1 MVNSK
6 KRDIL
11 ERYRALLENNIVLT
25 DNLLGWLND
34 RRVLPEFVF
43 DDIRVISSPA
53 ERNKKF
59 LTSIMENGDTAYT
72 KLAEGLIANGQPFLG
87 EFLETEDKKV
97 SDSSDEA
104 SGRIVIGDEI
114 LKKCPGIDKLSSNTR
129 DKLKTYL
136 QEQLLKAHLNE
147 TWQSQGQ
154 GKSVELINLKRQH
167 YETRQQLVETVEEEK
182 RVVNNLKESL
192 RHEQFVRQQKEEEV
206 KELRNELGKIQSD
219 HDQKWSSQL
228 KMTDANTRSIF
239 KMNDKMTVLND
250 WFRSIDD
257 ILKLSISQ
265 TQTGVEFDSAEQ
277 LQTKLKRYATE
288 IEILRSAGIGT
299 EKMKEEIYESLYT
312 SRYLPITDRKN
323 QPFHDLLVR
332 FYGANQVN
340 ELSAICTKDV
350 LQVKLER
357 DQANDIRLRDIKIDE
372 LNRLNRDL
380 QTEIDRLK
388 TKPAPAAPPSPP
400 AEQPTIKPNKPV
412 WRPTPISK
420 AVPHRE
426 KLQARQTLKPISV
439 QFNGKP
445 PT

>member
-1 MVNSK
+1 
-6 KRDIL
+6 
-11 ERYRALLENNIVLT
+11 
-25 DNLLGWLND
+25 
-34 RRVLPEFVF
+34 
-43 DDIRVISSPA
+43 
-53 ERNKKF
+53 
-59 LTSIMENGDTAYT
+59 MENGDMAYT

-87 EFLETEDKKV
+87 EFLETEDKKI

-104 SGRIVIGDEI
+104 SGRIVVGDEI

-277 LQTKLKRYATE
+277 LQTKLKR
-288 IEILRSAGIGT
+288 
-299 EKMKEEIYESLYT
+299 
-312 SRYLPITDRKN
+312 
-323 QPFHDLLVR
+323 
-332 FYGANQVN
+332 
-340 ELSAICTKDV
+340 
-350 LQVKLER
+350 
-357 DQANDIRLRDIKIDE
+357 
-372 LNRLNRDL
+372 
-380 QTEIDRLK
+380 
-388 TKPAPAAPPSPP
+388 
-400 AEQPTIKPNKPV
+400 
-412 WRPTPISK
+412 
-420 AVPHRE
+420 
-426 KLQARQTLKPISV
+426 
-439 QFNGKP
+439 
-445 PT
+445 

>member
-87 EFLETEDKKV
+87 EFLETE
-97 SDSSDEA
+97 
-104 SGRIVIGDEI
+104 
-114 LKKCPGIDKLSSNTR
+114 GIDKLSSNTR

-400 AEQPTIKPNKPV
+400 AEQPIIKPNKPV